1 MPPIVQAIK
10 LSKVYRTKKVE
21 YVALRGVDLEIQGGE
36 FVALVGPSGSGK
48 TTLLDMIGLLD
59 SPTAGKV
66 IINGIDATS
75 LSERKK
81 AELRNKHIGFVFQ
94 SYNLITYLSVLE
106 NVELPLAVA
115 GIPFWKRRKRAE
127 EVLAEIPGMLELK
140 DKKPNELSGGQ
151 QQRVAI
157 ARALVND
164 PELLIADEPTANLD
178 TKTGEA
184 VVKLLKSLSVEKK
197 VTILMATHDP
207 DMIKNCDR
215 VIHIRD
221 GMIERVVE
229 Q

>member
-1 MPPIVQAIK
+1 M
-10 LSKVYRTKKVE
+10 
-21 YVALRGVDLEIQGGE
+21 
-36 FVALVGPSGSGK
+36 
-48 TTLLDMIGLLD
+48 
-59 SPTAGKV
+59 
-66 IINGIDATS
+66 
-75 LSERKK
+75 
-81 AELRNKHIGFVFQ
+81 
-94 SYNLITYLSVLE
+94 
-106 NVELPLAVA
+106 
-115 GIPFWKRRKRAE
+115 
-127 EVLAEIPGMLELK
+127 
-140 DKKPNELSGGQ
+140 
-151 QQRVAI
+151 
-157 ARALVND
+157 ND